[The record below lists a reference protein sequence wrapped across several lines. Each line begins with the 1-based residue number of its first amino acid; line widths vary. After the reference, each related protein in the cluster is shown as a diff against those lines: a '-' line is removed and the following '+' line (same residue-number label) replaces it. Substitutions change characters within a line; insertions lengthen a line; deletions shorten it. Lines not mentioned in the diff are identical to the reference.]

1 MLQKARIIFR
11 LEQFI
16 FSSCFSLKITCN
28 SKITWATLS
37 PSTHP
42 AYAIVFQIWYL
53 DIQHWKSGDFM
64 YFKILS
70 VEYFLESKHLKSE
83 FIYLTRDD
91 EETLSLQSEK
101 YGISYLSNVP
111 SKTEAQSLRFL
122 ASKAMSLNLY
132 PFSLIS
138 SHIFPLTNSLS
149 S

>member
-1 MLQKARIIFR
+1 
-11 LEQFI
+11 
-16 FSSCFSLKITCN
+16 
-28 SKITWATLS
+28 
-37 PSTHP
+37 
-42 AYAIVFQIWYL
+42 
-53 DIQHWKSGDFM
+53 M

-132 PFSLIS
+132 PFSL
-138 SHIFPLTNSLS
+138 TNSLS